1 MSQTESIG
9 KRIQGLLELRNMTQR
24 ELASKVGITEVSIG
38 RYVKDSREPKGR
50 VLADIADALDSTTDY
65 LLGRTDDPNGEEDIV
80 TIAAHHDGDEFSDEE
95 KEMIEKFKDM
105 VREMKKKKR
114 S

>member
-1 MSQTESIG
+1 MEIG
-9 KRIQGLLELRNMTQR
+9 KRIQELREKFDMNQK
-24 ELASKVGITEVSIG
+24 ELADKVGLNYSVMNRIESGKRPI
-38 RYVKDSREPKGR
+38 RDDELIK
-50 VLADIADALDSTTDY
+50 IADVFNVTTDY

-80 TIAAHHDGDEFSDEE
+80 TIAAHHDGEEFSDEE